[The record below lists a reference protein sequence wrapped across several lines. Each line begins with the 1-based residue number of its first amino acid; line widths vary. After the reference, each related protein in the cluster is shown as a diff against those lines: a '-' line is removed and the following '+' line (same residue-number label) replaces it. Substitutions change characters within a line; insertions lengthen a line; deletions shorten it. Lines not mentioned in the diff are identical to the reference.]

1 DSSLTEHRR
10 LNPNY
15 LHSNSTSHTWPF
27 SAIAELIDN
36 AYDPDVCAKQLWIDK
51 TQIKS
56 VDCLTFMDNGA
67 GMDYDAMYK
76 LLSFGFS
83 DKQSV
88 EGHAAVGMYGNGFK
102 SGSMRLGKDVIVFS
116 KRRNSMCVGML
127 SQTYLKKIKATN
139 ITVPIVTYNRP
150 EDMASMQKILKYSL
164 FQTEEAILSELKA
177 INATT
182 ATNTSGT
189 RIIIWN
195 LRRTESGKLEF
206 DFDTER
212 YDIQIP
218 ADMSDG
224 TQTKFRRQERNTPT
238 VPDTDFSLRAY
249 CSILYLKPRMQI
261 IIRGQKVKT
270 QLVSKSLAHVIMDK
284 YKPNFLV
291 SLQEN

>member
-1 DSSLTEHRR
+1 MSFSPNRAAL

-139 ITVPIVTYNRP
+139 ITVPIVTYNRVGR
-150 EDMASMQKILKYSL
+150 QNIL
-164 FQTEEAILSELKA
+164 FQ
-177 INATT
+177 
-182 ATNTSGT
+182 
-189 RIIIWN
+189 
-195 LRRTESGKLEF
+195 
-206 DFDTER
+206 
-212 YDIQIP
+212 
-218 ADMSDG
+218 
-224 TQTKFRRQERNTPT
+224 
-238 VPDTDFSLRAY
+238 
-249 CSILYLKPRMQI
+249 
-261 IIRGQKVKT
+261 RG
-270 QLVSKSLAHVIMDK
+270 LM
-284 YKPNFLV
+284 
-291 SLQEN
+291 